1 MATEDDTP
9 AVTDTDAATG
19 TDAATAVADA
29 PETPAEPEKLAQTV
43 EISDVGPCKKH
54 VKVTVDRAAINTR
67 FAEKYDRLMVEHPT
81 HIPGFRP
88 GKAPKA
94 VVQKKFVK
102 EVTAEVRQEVLMA
115 SLEQLADEA
124 NLSPLSP
131 PDLDPSKVLIP
142 EDQETPL
149 VYEFDIEVRPEFD
162 LPDYKGIKIRR
173 PTYTFSDTDVAK
185 EKRRIL
191 EPMGTIVPK
200 DPADGSAVVALD
212 DVITA
217 NLTIKDGD
225 AELNKVNEVQLKVEK
240 RLALDDGIAEEFGSV
255 LVGAKAG
262 DVRTVSI
269 ALRQD
274 LANDALRGK
283 SVQAVFDIQDV
294 KVIRQ
299 PELTPD
305 LLERLGVNN
314 ADQLD
319 EMIRVRL
326 ERYLEYV
333 QRQTARSQVL
343 EKLAAGGNWELP
355 QDLLKKQARRTL
367 QRRVMEMRSSGMTE
381 DQIQSRERTLVQDAM
396 RSTAAALKETFVL
409 QKIAETE
416 KLEIEDPDIEAEIDA
431 IAERTDESPRKV
443 RARLERD
450 DLMETLASELLERK
464 ALDLVLQAAEYDDY
478 PFNPMEQEEQG
489 MSTVNAAAAPA

>member
-9 AVTDTDAATG
+9 TTDT
-19 TDAATAVADA
+19 ATAVADA
-29 PETPAEPEKLAQTV
+29 PDAGAEGEAPAAPEKLSQTV

-54 VKVTVDRAAINTR
+54 VKVTVDRAAINAR
-67 FAEKYDRLMVEHPT
+67 FAEKYDDLMTEHPT

-94 VVQKKFVK
+94 IVQKKFVK

-115 SLEQLADEA
+115 SLEQLAEEA
-124 NLSPLSP
+124 KLSPLSP
-131 PDLDPSKVLIP
+131 PDLDPTKVLIP
-142 EDQETPL
+142 EDETQPL

-162 LPDYKGIKIRR
+162 LPDYKGIKLRR
-173 PTYTFSDTDVAK
+173 PVYTFTDADVAK

-200 DPADGSAVVALD
+200 ESADGKPVVELD
-212 DVITA
+212 DVIVA
-217 NLTIKDGD
+217 HLTIKDGD
-225 AELNKVNEVQLKVEK
+225 AELNKVSEVQLKVEK
-240 RLALDDGIAEEFGSV
+240 RLALDDGIAEDFGKE
-255 LVGAKAG
+255 LVGAKPG
-262 DVRTVSI
+262 DTRTVNI
-269 ALRQD
+269 VLRTD
-274 LANDALRGK
+274 LANEALRGK
-283 SVQAVFDIQDV
+283 TVQAVFDIQDV

-299 PELTPD
+299 PELTD
-305 LLERLGVNN
+305 ALLERLGVNN

-319 EMIRVRL
+319 EAIRVRL

-333 QRQTARSQVL
+333 QRQVARSQVL
-343 EKLAAGGNWELP
+343 EKLAAGGNWDLP
-355 QDLLKKQARRTL
+355 QDLLRRQARKTL
-367 QRRVMEMRSSGMTE
+367 QRRVMEMKSSGMTE
-381 DQIQSRERTLVQDAM
+381 DQIQARERTLVQDAM

-416 KLEIEDPDIEAEIDA
+416 KLEIEDADIDTEIDA

-450 DLMETLASELLERK
+450 DLMESLASELLERK
-464 ALDLVLQAAEYDDY
+464 ALDLVLQAAEYEDY
-478 PFNPMEQEEQG
+478 PFNPMEQEDQG
-489 MSTVNAAAAPA
+489 MSTVAAAAAPSAE

>member
-9 AVTDTDAATG
+9 AVTHTDAATPEAG
-19 TDAATAVADA
+19 TAVAEA
-29 PETPAEPEKLAQTV
+29 PAVPEKLAQTV
-43 EISDVGPCKKH
+43 VITDVGPCKKH

-67 FAEKYDRLMVEHPT
+67 FGEKYDQLMVEHPA
-81 HIPGFRP
+81 HVPGFRP
-88 GKAPKA
+88 GKAPRKI
-94 VVQKKFVK
+94 VEKKFVK

-124 NLSPLSP
+124 KLSPLSP

-142 EDQETPL
+142 ADDTEPL
-149 VYEFDIEVRPEFD
+149 IYEFDIEVRPEFD
-162 LPDYKGIKIRR
+162 LPDYKGVKLRR
-173 PTYTFSDTDVAK
+173 PMYAFTDADVAK

-200 DPADGSAVVALD
+200 DAAGGPAVVALD
-212 DVITA
+212 DVIVA

-240 RLALDDGIAEEFGSV
+240 RLALDDGIAEDFGKV

-262 DVRTVSI
+262 DVRTVTI
-269 ALRQD
+269 VLRQD
-274 LANDALRGK
+274 LANETLRGK
-283 SVQAVFDIQDV
+283 AVQAVFDIQDV

-299 PELTPD
+299 PELTGD

-319 EMIRVRL
+319 EAIRVRL

-333 QRQTARSQVL
+333 QRQTARTQVL

-367 QRRVMEMRSSGMTE
+367 QRRVMEMKSSGMTE
-381 DQIQSRERTLVQDAM
+381 DQIQARERSLVQDAM

-416 KLEIEDPDIEAEIDA
+416 KLEIEDADIDAEIDA

-450 DLMETLASELLERK
+450 DLMEAMASELLERK

-489 MSTVNAAAAPA
+489 MSTVNAAAAPE

>member
-9 AVTDTDAATG
+9 AV
-19 TDAATAVADA
+19 
-29 PETPAEPEKLAQTV
+29 PEKLSQTV
-43 EISDVGPCKKH
+43 EIFDVGPCKKH

-67 FAEKYDRLMVEHPT
+67 FAEKYDQLMVEHPT
-81 HIPGFRP
+81 QIPGFRL
-88 GKAPKA
+88 GKAPKK

-124 NLSPLSP
+124 KLSPLSP

-142 EDQETPL
+142 EDEDTPL
-149 VYEFDIEVRPEFD
+149 VYEFDIEVRPEFE
-162 LPDYKGIKIRR
+162 LPDYKGVKLRR
-173 PTYTFSDTDVAK
+173 PMYAFTDADVAK

-200 DPADGSAVVALD
+200 ESAGGQPVTVDLD
-212 DVITA
+212 DVIVA
-217 NLTIKDGD
+217 NLAIKDGD
-225 AELNKVNEVQLKVEK
+225 AELNKVNEVQLKVER
-240 RLALDDGIAEEFGSV
+240 RLALDDGIAEDFGKV

-262 DVRTVSI
+262 DVRTVNI
-269 ALRQD
+269 VLRQD
-274 LANDALRGK
+274 LVNETLRGK
-283 SVQAVFDIQDV
+283 TVQAVFDIQDV

-299 PELTPD
+299 PELTD
-305 LLERLGVNN
+305 KLLARLGVNN

-319 EMIRVRL
+319 EAIRVRL
-326 ERYLEYV
+326 EKYLEYV
-333 QRQTARSQVL
+333 QRQTARTQVL
-343 EKLAAGGNWELP
+343 EKLAGGGNWELP
-355 QDLLKKQARRTL
+355 QDLLRRQARRTL
-367 QRRVMEMRSSGMTE
+367 QRRVLEMRSSGMTE
-381 DQIQSRERTLVQDAM
+381 DQIVARERALVQDAM

-416 KLEIEDPDIEAEIDA
+416 KLEIEDADLDAEIDA

-450 DLMETLASELLERK
+450 DLMESLAGDLLERK
-464 ALDLVLQAAEYDDY
+464 ALDLVLQAADY
-478 PFNPMEQEEQG
+478 EDYAYNPMEQEEQG
-489 MSTVNAAAAPA
+489 MATVDTAAAPE

>member
-1 MATEDDTP
+1 MATEDDIP
-9 AVTDTDAATG
+9 AVTDDTDAG
-19 TDAATAVADA
+19 VAVADA
-29 PETPAEPEKLAQTV
+29 PDTPDVPEKLSQTV
-43 EISDVGPCKKH
+43 EIFDVGPCKKH

-67 FAEKYDRLMVEHPT
+67 FAEKYDQLMVKHPT

-88 GKAPKA
+88 GKAPKK

-124 NLSPLSP
+124 KLSPLSP

-142 EDQETPL
+142 DDEETPL

-162 LPDYKGIKIRR
+162 LPDYKGVKLRR
-173 PTYTFSDTDVAK
+173 PMYTFTDADVAK

-200 DPADGSAVVALD
+200 ESADGTPVTVALD
-212 DVITA
+212 DVIVA
-217 NLTIKDGD
+217 NLAIKDGD

-240 RLALDDGIAEEFGSV
+240 RLALDDGIAEDFGSV
-255 LVGAKAG
+255 MVGAKAG
-262 DVRTVSI
+262 DVRTVNI
-269 ALRQD
+269 VLRQD
-274 LANDALRGK
+274 LVSETLRGK
-283 SVQAVFDIQDV
+283 TVQAVFDIQDV

-299 PELTPD
+299 PELTD
-305 LLERLGVNN
+305 KLLARLGVNN

-319 EMIRVRL
+319 EAIRVRL
-326 ERYLEYV
+326 EKYLEYV
-333 QRQTARSQVL
+333 QRQTARTQVL
-343 EKLAAGGNWELP
+343 DKLAGGGNWELP
-355 QDLLKKQARRTL
+355 QDLLRKQARRTL
-367 QRRVMEMRSSGMTE
+367 QRRVLEMRSSGMTE
-381 DQIQSRERTLVQDAM
+381 DQIVARERALVQDAM

-416 KLEIEDPDIEAEIDA
+416 KLEIEDADLDAEIDA

-450 DLMETLASELLERK
+450 DLMESLAGDLLERK

-489 MSTVNAAAAPA
+489 MATVDAAAAPE